1 MGRLHSV
8 VRALVILVAACISC
22 FSVAQPYL
30 PTLYAPPYTQ
40 RQIFMAAPEHAQ
52 LQYFSQAHA
61 GSPENVG
68 SLAEHL
74 TDPFGLDAPEVS
86 WQQRLEYL
94 RGSPA
99 LEGILRQRTSVL
111 DAITAAQAVRVSGAR
126 YLAGMA
132 NRLENTTTYTSF
144 LSAMTQRRA
153 QLYVSSP
160 QGWLHAFDAQSGR
173 ETFVFV
179 PSAVFSH
186 LRHSTHASY
195 QPSAQQTSLPVV
207 ADVYDGQR
215 WRTILVAS
223 AGRAGTGIFALDITD
238 PDAIELLWELDEDSP
253 VFTDLQIKPGHS
265 VAQPSIAR
273 LHHGRWAVI
282 SGNGYQAQ
290 GSETGAAALY
300 VLDAITGALIK
311 SLEVQSALAQSNGL
325 SAPRLADYDGDG
337 VADYAYAGDVQ
348 GNLWRF
354 DLLGDGAHGPSSN
367 PPRSGSYGA
376 LSGGTAGFKVA
387 FAGQPLFIATSGGQ
401 SERQPISAAPSLVPH
416 PSGSGY
422 LVIVGTGQEIDLPD
436 GTDPTQLIHSLY
448 GIWDRDT
455 AGQSTAARTIQR
467 DQLASQQITHSSVAV
482 SQTSGE
488 SVTARV
494 ISQNP
499 VEWHRGFDASAPVLQ
514 RGWVLDLQQDGHN
527 TGEMLV
533 EQMRTLGSMLLVQ
546 THTADHHG
554 VQHWLYAL
562 NPSTGGATEHQAL
575 ALETPNASVLA
586 AIEFTP
592 IAAGAGIQISEQEQA
607 FVLQGRDTQERI
619 VLPPESSGRQT
630 WRLLADD

>member
-111 DAITAAQAVRVSGAR
+111 DAITAAQPVRVSGAR

-195 QPSAQQTSLPVV
+195 QPSAQQASLPVV

-562 NPSTGGATEHQAL
+562 NPSTGGATGHQAL

>member
-160 QGWLHAFDAQSGR
+160 QGWLHAFDAESGR

-179 PSAVFSH
+179 PSAVFAH
-186 LRHSTHASY
+186 LRHSTQLSY
-195 QPSAQQTSLPVV
+195 QPSTSPASQPVV

-223 AGRAGTGIFALDITD
+223 AGRAGTGLFALDITD
-238 PDAIELLWELDEDSP
+238 PDAIE
-253 VFTDLQIKPGHS
+253 I
-265 VAQPSIAR
+265 
-273 LHHGRWAVI
+273 GRA
-282 SGNGYQAQ
+282 SC
-290 GSETGAAALY
+290 
-300 VLDAITGALIK
+300 
-311 SLEVQSALAQSNGL
+311 
-325 SAPRLADYDGDG
+325 R
-337 VADYAYAGDVQ
+337 
-348 GNLWRF
+348 
-354 DLLGDGAHGPSSN
+354 
-367 PPRSGSYGA
+367 
-376 LSGGTAGFKVA
+376 
-387 FAGQPLFIATSGGQ
+387 
-401 SERQPISAAPSLVPH
+401 ERV
-416 PSGSGY
+416 
-422 LVIVGTGQEIDLPD
+422 
-436 GTDPTQLIHSLY
+436 
-448 GIWDRDT
+448 
-455 AGQSTAARTIQR
+455 
-467 DQLASQQITHSSVAV
+467 
-482 SQTSGE
+482 
-488 SVTARV
+488 
-494 ISQNP
+494 
-499 VEWHRGFDASAPVLQ
+499 
-514 RGWVLDLQQDGHN
+514 
-527 TGEMLV
+527 
-533 EQMRTLGSMLLVQ
+533 
-546 THTADHHG
+546 
-554 VQHWLYAL
+554 
-562 NPSTGGATEHQAL
+562 
-575 ALETPNASVLA
+575 
-586 AIEFTP
+586 
-592 IAAGAGIQISEQEQA
+592 
-607 FVLQGRDTQERI
+607 
-619 VLPPESSGRQT
+619 
-630 WRLLADD
+630 

>member
-160 QGWLHAFDAQSGR
+160 EGWLHAFDAESGR

-179 PSAVFSH
+179 PSAVFAH
-186 LRHSTHASY
+186 LRHSTQSSY
-195 QPSAQQTSLPVV
+195 QPSTSPASQPVV

-223 AGRAGTGIFALDITD
+223 AGRAGTGLFALDITS
-238 PDAIELLWELDEDSP
+238 PDAIKLLWELDKDSP
-253 VFTDLQIKPGHS
+253 AFTDLQIKPGHS

-273 LHHGRWAVI
+273 LHHGRWAVL

-422 LVIVGTGQEIDLPD
+422 LVIVGTGHEIDLPD
-436 GTDPTQLIHSLY
+436 GNDPTQLIHSLY

-546 THTADHHG
+546 TQTADHHG

-562 NPSTGGATEHQAL
+562 NPSTGGATGHQAL

-619 VLPPESSGRQT
+619 ALPPESSGRQT

>member
-99 LEGILRQRTSVL
+99 LEGILRQRTSL
-111 DAITAAQAVRVSGAR
+111 LGDLNAAQAVRVSGAR

-290 GSETGAAALY
+290 GSETGVAALY
-300 VLDAITGALIK
+300 LLDAITGALIK
-311 SLEVQSALAQSNGL
+311 SLEVHSALAHSNGL

-337 VADYAYAGDVQ
+337 VADYAYAGDIQ

-422 LVIVGTGQEIDLPD
+422 LVIVGTGHEIDLPD
-436 GTDPTQLIHSLY
+436 GNDPTQLIHSLY

-562 NPSTGGATEHQAL
+562 NPSTGGATGHQAL